1 MIEQIRWLGHGSFVI
16 DGSPLIYI
24 NPWRVTRSDRS
35 ADIIL
40 VSHDHYDHFSV
51 ADIEKLRG
59 PQTQVIGNERIAS
72 EVPNCTVLRAWQSV
86 SIGRTCIKAV
96 PAYSP
101 TDFRHPLTDGG
112 LGFIIS
118 VNFYDIYY
126 AGDTQAIPEMAAIHP
141 DIAILPIDG
150 NGTLTVAEAAQVTQQ
165 MRPRW
170 VIPCNWGAN
179 VASSA
184 TRLEAQRFAGEVSHA
199 AEVVIMPSSN

>member
-16 DGSPLIYI
+16 DGPPLIYI
-24 NPWRVTRSDRS
+24 NPWRVTRTDRP

-59 PQTQVIGNERIAS
+59 TQTQVIGNDRIAL
-72 EVPNCTVLRAWQSV
+72 EVPECIVLRPWQSI
-86 SIGRTCIKAV
+86 SIDRACIKAV

-101 TDFRHPLTDGG
+101 TDLRHPLTDGG

-118 VNFYDIYY
+118 LNFYDIYY
-126 AGDTQAIPEMAAIHP
+126 AGDTQAIPEMASIHP

-150 NGTLTVAEAAQVTQQ
+150 NGTLSVGEAVQVTEK
-165 MRPRW
+165 MRPKW

-184 TRLEAQRFAGEVSHA
+184 TRFEALRFAGEVHHA
-199 AEVVIMPSSN
+199 AEVMILSASN